1 MNDIVIGVL
10 ALLVGA
16 LLCFRGFVALRV
28 IITVWGAFAGFG
40 LGAGLV
46 ASLADEGLLASAL
59 GWIAGLLAA
68 VLFAFL
74 AYAYYAVAVVVA
86 MAAFGFV
93 LGTAAMAALGVTWSW
108 AVIVAAVALGVVLAL
123 AAIVTNLPMV
133 LLVVASA
140 FSGAALVVGGVM
152 FLVGSLDAADLT
164 SGTLTE
170 QISHDWYWYVA
181 YLVLA
186 VVGTVAQL
194 RASSASAPVRPTW
207 EGAPPAAAR

>member
-1 MNDIVIGVL
+1 MNDIVIGIL

-46 ASLADEGLLASAL
+46 ASLAGEGFLASAL
-59 GWIAGLLAA
+59 GWIVGLLVA

-74 AYAYYAVAVVVA
+74 AYAYYAVAVIVA

-93 LGTAAMAALGVTWSW
+93 LGAAAMAALGVTWNW
-108 AVIVAAVALGVVLAL
+108 VVIVAAVALGVVLAL

-152 FLVGSLDAADLT
+152 FLAGSLDTTNLT

-170 QISHDWYWYVA
+170 QISHDWYWYAA

-186 VVGTVAQL
+186 VVGTVVQL
-194 RASSASAPVRPTW
+194 RASAARASVRQTW